1 MTKYDKILKL
11 FIDIESPECLTEPRP
26 HGNYIYATDTYAC
39 IRIKRELCEEAYE
52 AHEQQPK
59 SFDRIFPKPEC
70 SLVLN
75 VAEVASAISKVPEEE
90 CVKVYGKDAECDEC
104 RGKGKVTWIYESKV
118 TDEDYE
124 HEFDCPVCDGSGKV
138 NHKHLTREQRSIS
151 FNGVHF
157 NIGILM
163 NVLNAIH
170 HLGHKI
176 ATVQR
181 LNEQQSMLINVEQGV
196 DIVFMSNL
204 SEASV
209 CEIKLKSSEE

>member
-11 FIDIESPECLTEPRP
+11 FIDIESPGCLTEPRP

-90 CVKVYGKDAECDEC
+90 CVKVYGKDAECEEC
-104 RGKGKVTWIYESKV
+104 GGTGSVTWRYE
-118 TDEDYE
+118 TDYDEYE
-124 HEFDCPVCDGSGKV
+124 RVFDCPVCDGRGKFT
-138 NHKHLTREQRSIS
+138 HKNLKREQRNIS
-151 FNGVHF
+151 FNGVNF
-157 NIGILM
+157 FIGQIM
-163 NVLNAIH
+163 TIVDAIH
-170 HLGHKI
+170 QLGHKT

-181 LNEQQSMLINVEQGV
+181 LNTQYSMLINVEHGV
-196 DIVFMSNL
+196 DIVVMPNL
-204 SEASV
+204 LESSA
-209 CEIKLKSSEE
+209 CDIKLKSSEE

>member
-1 MTKYDKILKL
+1 MTKYDKILKMFL
-11 FIDIESPECLTEPRP
+11 GDYDETPKSIESPRP
-26 HGNYIYATDTYAC
+26 QDNYIYATDTRVC
-39 IRIKRELCEEAYE
+39 IRVNRELCEFKYFT
-52 AHEQQPK
+52 HDNQPN
-59 SFDRIFPKPEC
+59 FNRIFPTPEC
-70 SLVLN
+70 SLILN
-75 VAEVASAISKVPEEE
+75 IEEVASAIKKVPEMEK
-90 CVKVYGKDAECDEC
+90 VAVYGKEAECEEC
-104 RGKGKVTWIYESKV
+104 GGTGSVTWRYE
-118 TDEDYE
+118 TDDDEYE
-124 HEFDCPVCDGSGKV
+124 RDFDCPVCDGSGKV

-181 LNEQQSMLINVEQGV
+181 LNEQQSMLINVEPGV